1 MSNKYL
7 IASLPVLGGVIL
19 GIIAM
24 VGFDATMHATSTDEF
39 CTSCHEMQIPLESL
53 KTTAH
58 FSNRSGV
65 TAGCADCHL
74 PHDFIPKMV
83 RKVEAAREVY
93 GHFTGIID
101 TPEKYAAH
109 RPQMQARELQRLR
122 ANDSA
127 ECRYCHDIARMDLTI
142 QSSHAAKQH
151 SKISD
156 TGKTCIDCHS
166 GIAHPQESEND
177 EASFDL

>member
-7 IASLPVLGGVIL
+7 IASIPIIGGVIL
-19 GIIAM
+19 GIIGM
-24 VGFDATMHATSTDEF
+24 VVFDTTLHATSTDEF
-39 CTSCHEMQIPLESL
+39 CTSCHEMQTPLEGL
-53 KTTAH
+53 RTTAH
-58 FSNRSGV
+58 FNNHLGV

-109 RPQMQARELQRLR
+109 LPKMKAREIARMR

-127 ECRYCHDIARMDLTI
+127 ECRYCHDVTRMDLST
-142 QSSHAAKQH
+142 QPTLASRQH
-151 SKISD
+151 GSMKTS
-156 TGKTCIDCHS
+156 GKTCIDCHT
-166 GIAHPQESEND
+166 GIAHPEETED
-177 EASFDL
+177 EGSFDL